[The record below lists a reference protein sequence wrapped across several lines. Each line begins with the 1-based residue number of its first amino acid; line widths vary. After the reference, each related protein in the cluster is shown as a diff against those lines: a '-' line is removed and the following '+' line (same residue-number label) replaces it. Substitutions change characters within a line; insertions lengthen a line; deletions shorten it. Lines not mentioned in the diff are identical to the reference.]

1 MKWIGRLAAFAVCV
15 TMGSCGTA
23 HAGAPAPDERAGD
36 FAHVC
41 KGGSAKN
48 QSCTVETQ
56 ATDCPGSEC
65 IVLAVTRSTKGLLT
79 LIAHDSVTDWANGGA
94 TNRALTVMLEVKA
107 PDGTS
112 QMLAATYQD
121 LAVPT
126 DPPTAPSGVIAIGMD
141 EAALKTLSTAVS
153 GLLFVQ
159 PESTLAQQ
167 LQTLFGTTGTPA
179 IVAVTEGRS
188 VELADH
194 TGDGL
199 ATVLRFKIKLQFLEP
214 AA

>member
-1 MKWIGRLAAFAVCV
+1 MKWISTLAAFVTCV
-15 TMGSCGTA
+15 VMGSCGTA
-23 HAGAPAPDERAGD
+23 HAGAPTPDRREGD

-41 KGGSAKN
+41 KGGPAKN
-48 QSCTVETQ
+48 QSCHVETQ
-56 ATDCPGSEC
+56 ETDCPGSEC
-65 IVLAVTRSTKGLLT
+65 VVLAVTRSTNGLLT
-79 LIAHDSVTDWANGGA
+79 LIAHDSVTDWANGGN
-94 TNRALTVMLEVKA
+94 TNRALTVLLEVKA

-121 LAVPT
+121 LAVPSN
-126 DPPTAPSGVIAIGMD
+126 PPTAPGGVIAIDMD
-141 EAALKTLSTAVS
+141 EAALKTVSTAVG

-179 IVAVTEGRS
+179 IVAVTEGRE